1 MFGGAV
7 WETFTVWANK
17 PGLGKR
23 KIEMLFLFICYLKK
37 HLPGKQ
43 INTSNKTTSIAS
55 VTEFMFTCNITIG
68 RL

>member
-37 HLPGKQ
+37 HLPGEQIIVYIQYFKQ
-43 INTSNKTTSIAS
+43 NNINSIS
-55 VTEFMFTCNITIG
+55 YGIYVY
-68 RL
+68 L